1 MRAAVLA
8 LLTASCAPAAVAPA
22 SSAEASGL
30 ADAAPWSPDLGNG
43 RFRNP
48 VVFADYSDPDVVRV
62 GDDFYM
68 TASSFGSFPAL
79 PILHSRDLVGWT
91 LVGHALPRDP
101 DPAFDAPQHGN
112 GVWAPSIR
120 HHDGWY
126 WIFWGDPDRGIY
138 RVRARDPRGPWEAP
152 VLVKAAK
159 GWIDPAPLW
168 DDDGSAYLVHAFARS
183 RSGIKHVLHV
193 ARMSPDGTR
202 LLDEGRLVFGDSVR
216 HPTMEG
222 PKLYKRNGWYYV
234 FAPAGGVP
242 TGWQTVLRSRSIYG
256 PYEDRI
262 VLAQGSTAVNGPH
275 QGGWVRTQTG
285 EDWFLHFQD
294 RGAYGRIVHLQPV
307 AWKDDWPVM
316 GVDADGDGT
325 GEPVLEF
332 RKPDV
337 GREYP
342 PATPQTTDDF
352 GGDRLGLQWQWNAN
366 PRPEWFSLSERAG
379 WLRMPSQ
386 ALPDSGDNLWP
397 VPGLLLQKLPAP
409 EFTATTRL
417 DFSPTVEGER
427 AGLMVLG
434 LDYAYLALRRTADGV
449 ELVQARAKDA
459 HRGGRER
466 AVRIPAPSGPLFLR
480 VVVGDSALARFAFS
494 RDGVRFQE
502 VGEPFRAREGR
513 WVGARVGLFAV
524 RPRGAAPGGRADF
537 DFLRFAPA
545 TGGRA
550 RP

>member
-1 MRAAVLA
+1 MRGATLLAA
-8 LLTASCAPAAVAPA
+8 LLLASCAPVAISPAPSSADTAPA
-22 SSAEASGL
+22 
-30 ADAAPWSPDLGNG
+30 WSPHLGGG
-43 RFRNP
+43 RYRNP

-79 PILHSRDLVGWT
+79 PILHSRDLVSWT
-91 LVGHALPRDP
+91 LVNHAIPRFP

-120 HHDGWY
+120 FHDGWF
-126 WIFWGDPDRGIY
+126 WIFYGDPDRGIY
-138 RVRARDPRGPWEAP
+138 RVRTRDVRGAWEPP

-193 ARMSPDGTR
+193 ARMSPDGTG

-222 PKLYKRNGWYYV
+222 PKLYKRGGWYYV

-262 VLAQGSTAVNGPH
+262 VLAQGSTPVNGPH
-275 QGGWVRTQTG
+275 QGGWVDTPTG

-294 RGAYGRIVHLQPV
+294 RGAYGRIVHLQPM
-307 AWKDDWPVM
+307 AWKDGWPVM
-316 GVDADGDGT
+316 GADADGDGT
-325 GEPVLEF
+325 GEPVPEF
-332 RKPDV
+332 RVPDV
-337 GREYP
+337 GRAYP
-342 PATPQTTDDF
+342 PAVPQTTDEF
-352 GGDRLGLQWQWNAN
+352 GEPGMGLQWQWNAN
-366 PRPEWFSLSERAG
+366 PRPEWYSLAARAG

-386 ALPDSGDNLWP
+386 ALPDTSENLWP

-409 EFTATTRL
+409 RFTATTRV
-417 DFSPTVEGER
+417 DFRPAAEGER
-427 AGLMVLG
+427 AGLVLLG

-449 ELVQARAKDA
+449 ELVQARAADA
-459 HRGGRER
+459 HQASAETS
-466 AVRIPAPSGPLFLR
+466 VRLPAPTGPLFLR
-480 VVVGDSALARFAFS
+480 VAVGDSSVARWSFS
-494 RDGVRFQE
+494 RDGVRFQP

-524 RPRGAAPGGRADF
+524 RPRAAAPGGHADF
-537 DFLRFAPA
+537 DFFRVGAP
-545 TGGRA
+545 
-550 RP
+550 

>member
-1 MRAAVLA
+1 
-8 LLTASCAPAAVAPA
+8 
-22 SSAEASGL
+22 
-30 ADAAPWSPDLGNG
+30 
-43 RFRNP
+43 
-48 VVFADYSDPDVVRV
+48 V
-62 GDDFYM
+62 GDDYYM
-68 TASSFGSFPAL
+68 TSSSFGSFPAL
-79 PILHSRDLVGWT
+79 PVLHSRDLVSWT

-112 GVWAPSIR
+112 GVWAPSFR
-120 HHDGWY
+120 YHDGWF

-152 VLVKAAK
+152 VLLRAAK

-222 PKLYKRNGWYYV
+222 PKLYKRDGWYYI

-242 TGWQTVLRSRSIYG
+242 TGWQTVLRSRNVYG

-262 VLAQGSTAVNGPH
+262 VLAQGSTPVNGPH
-275 QGGWVRTQTG
+275 QGGWVDTPGG

-294 RGAYGRIVHLQPV
+294 RGPYGRIVHLQPM
-307 AWKDDWPVM
+307 AWKDGWPVM
-316 GVDADGDGT
+316 GSDPDGDGT
-325 GEPVLEF
+325 GEPVPEF
-332 RKPDV
+332 RKPELRRA
-337 GREYP
+337 GP
-342 PATPQTTDDF
+342 PAVPQTTDEF
-352 GGDRLGLQWQWNAN
+352 AGPRPGLQWQWNAN
-366 PRPEWFSLSERAG
+366 PRPEWYSLSERAG

-386 ALPDSGDNLWP
+386 ALPDSTDNLWP

-417 DFSPTVEGER
+417 DFHPAAEGER
-427 AGLMVLG
+427 AGLVLLG
-434 LDYAYLALRRTADGV
+434 LDYAYLALRRTAGGL

-459 HRGGRER
+459 HQGGRES
-466 AVRIPAPSGPLFLR
+466 AVRIPAEPGSLFLR
-480 VVVGDSALARFAFS
+480 VTVRDSAVARFAYS

-502 VGEPFRAREGR
+502 IGEPFQAREGR

-524 RPRGAAPGGRADF
+524 RPRESAPGGRADF
-537 DFLRFAPA
+537 DFLRF
-545 TGGRA
+545 GR
-550 RP
+550 